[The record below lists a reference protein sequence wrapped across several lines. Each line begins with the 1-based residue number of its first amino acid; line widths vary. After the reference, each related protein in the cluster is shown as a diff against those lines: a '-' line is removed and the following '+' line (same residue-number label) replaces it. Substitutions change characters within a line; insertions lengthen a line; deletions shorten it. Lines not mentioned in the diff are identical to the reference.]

1 MRTPKDAGDPQ
12 SAFSFTVFWHIGF
25 VMPVKARLG
34 ILLALLKRGHWPS
47 GMGDGGGR
55 GLVRGASIIRI
66 GLRVWGIINWNR
78 TCYYRGKGRILGFG
92 MRGVGR
98 LRV

>member
-1 MRTPKDAGDPQ
+1 MRTPKMQATHNRVFFYCVLAYWFCNASESKAGYP
-12 SAFSFTVFWHIGF
+12 FG
-25 VMPVKARLG
+25 
-34 ILLALLKRGHWPS
+34 LAQKGPLAQRYGGW
-47 GMGDGGGR
+47 GGR

-92 MRGVGR
+92 MRGLGG
-98 LRV
+98 